1 MYQSLSPVND
11 KMNFMNA
18 TQPDLLLNETTDGD
32 VGVALNLSLEA
43 LGAEEQRI
51 RWDGSQAMG
60 AI

>member
-1 MYQSLSPVND
+1 
-11 KMNFMNA
+11 MNA

-51 RWDGSQAMG
+51 RWDGLLAMG

>member
-1 MYQSLSPVND
+1 
-11 KMNFMNA
+11 
-18 TQPDLLLNETTDGD
+18 LNETTDGD

-51 RWDGSQAMG
+51 RWDGLLAMG